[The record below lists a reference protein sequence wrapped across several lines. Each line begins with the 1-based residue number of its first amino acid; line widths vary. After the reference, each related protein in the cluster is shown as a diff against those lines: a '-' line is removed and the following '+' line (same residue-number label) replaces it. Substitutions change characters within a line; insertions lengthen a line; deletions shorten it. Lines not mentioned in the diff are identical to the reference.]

1 MFVKPGSSVKYIYIY
16 SIIAYHAEKE
26 KKEWKLAVDKS

>member
-1 MFVKPGSSVKYIYIY
+1 VG
-16 SIIAYHAEKE
+16 E

>member
-16 SIIAYHAEKE
+16 SIIAYRKE
-26 KKEWKLAVDKS
+26 KKERKLTVDKS